1 MSGVQR
7 IAGRGIVVMRS
18 DVDTDQIIPAHWLK
32 KVERTG
38 FGPGLFEAWRKDPG
52 FALNQPGAD
61 EARTLISGPNFGCGS
76 SREHAVWALLDF
88 GFEAVVAPSFADIF
102 RGNAISAGLVP
113 AQVSEDAAARLAAA
127 LEEKPDAEV
136 VVGRGRSHHFRGR
149 RGNGVVRTL
158 GLCPVAAAQGA
169 RRRRPHAAARGR
181 HRCLRGWSSSGGC
194 RCSHHR
200 YDHFRPNLRRR
211 VPACLVQNVMFS
223 RIASVSGCFGPSVR
237 S

>member
-7 IAGRGIVVMRS
+7 ITGRGVVVMRS

-38 FGPGLFEAWRKDPG
+38 FGTGLFEAWRKDPG

-61 EARTLISGPNFGCGS
+61 EARTLVSGPNFGCGS

-88 GFEAVVAPSFADIF
+88 GFQAVVAPSFADIF

-136 VVGRGRSHHFRGR
+136 VVD
-149 RGNGVVRTL
+149 
-158 GLCPVAAAQGA
+158 VAARTISVDSGVTESFELSDYAQWRLLEGLDDVGLTLRHEDAIGA
-169 RRRRPHAAARGR
+169 YERQRAEY
-181 HRCLRGWSSSGGC
+181 L
-194 RCSHHR
+194 
-200 YDHFRPNLRRR
+200 
-211 VPACLVQNVMFS
+211 
-223 RIASVSGCFGPSVR
+223 PSLA
-237 S
+237 